1 VFGLERRHLSWEKG
15 CYGIKGLFF
24 YMRFRFVSVAIS
36 FILASL
42 QANAASCPKD
52 YFKRYQDQRNGK
64 VAEYWIVTVPKDS
77 DTSLRKANVLSTY
90 NSISKERASDFK
102 CTFKKPYEGFTVYDE
117 GRCSNSAGYDWDP
130 TGLYSQGSGYQIDS
144 QGSYT
149 VSQCS
154 SSYGCGIFVDKS
166 GTRFIVNPDF
176 KATLYD
182 MSYSDKYSFA
192 MLRDGTG
199 DMVIEAIVL
208 RPLFV
213 AGDKRYVTI
222 SREIESGFYCTYQGG
237 ASPNI

>member
-1 VFGLERRHLSWEKG
+1 
-15 CYGIKGLFF
+15 
-24 YMRFRFVSVAIS
+24 MRFRLVSVAIS
-36 FILASL
+36 LILASI

-77 DTSLRKANVLSTY
+77 ERSLRKANVLSTY
-90 NSISKERASDFK
+90 DSISKKRASDFK
-102 CTFKKPYEGFTVYDE
+102 CTFRDPQKGFAVYGE
-117 GRCSNSAGYDWDP
+117 GRCSNSAGYAWNP
-130 TGLYSQGSGYQIDS
+130 NGMYEQGYMIDS

-149 VSQCS
+149 VRTCERAPCS
-154 SSYGCGIFVDKS
+154 IFVDKS
-166 GTRFIVNPDF
+166 GTRFFVDGDF
-176 KATLYD
+176 KTPLYD

-199 DMVIEAIVL
+199 DMVIEAIVI

-237 ASPNI
+237 VSPNI